1 MGITFISHFGD
12 VHHSNKLNAMCSGC
26 LKSAGPC
33 LCTVHFISAIDCHFI
48 DIFFLHQFCWSC
60 SNPTFL
66 TNATTTK
73 FLNHI
78 RYIFLNYMMSGV
90 PAQFLYCAGFFFLWM
105 FFFTWRD
112 WTEFWKCYTDYKLMK
127 SIVKKGHV
135 CIRPHCVQTVRK
147 WCPTLI

>member
-1 MGITFISHFGD
+1 MFRLFEVGRTMSLYCTFNFCYWLSFYWHI
-12 VHHSNKLNAMCSGC
+12 
-26 LKSAGPC
+26 
-33 LCTVHFISAIDCHFI
+33 
-48 DIFFLHQFCWSC
+48 FLHQFCWSC

-127 SIVKKGHV
+127 SIVKK
-135 CIRPHCVQTVRK
+135 RSCVYQA
-147 WCPTLI
+147 TLCTNCKKMVSHTYLIQCNHDISLRSAI